1 MFTWILIILAIA
13 FIFGVIK
20 VEQVKAFAKKHE
32 PKARELLDKTTTFV
46 KEKSAEI
53 SKNIE
58 AQKNNSKAQTNEED
72 KKEAEEET
80 KNTDAE

>member
-1 MFTWILIILAIA
+1 MFTWILIIIALA

-20 VEQVKAFAKKHE
+20 IEQLKDFAKKHE
-32 PKARELLDKTTTFV
+32 PKAREIFNKTTSFV

-58 AQKNNSKAQTNEED
+58 TKKNNSKNQQ
-72 KKEAEEET
+72 KE
-80 KNTDAE
+80 TDDSNAN

>member
-1 MFTWILIILAIA
+1 MFTWILIILTVA

-20 VEQVKAFAKKHE
+20 VEQIKSFAQKYE
-32 PKARELLDKTTTFV
+32 PKARELINKTTTFV
-46 KEKSAEI
+46 KEKSTEI

-58 AQKNNSKAQTNEED
+58 AQKNNSKTQKTETDA
-72 KKEAEEET
+72 KEET